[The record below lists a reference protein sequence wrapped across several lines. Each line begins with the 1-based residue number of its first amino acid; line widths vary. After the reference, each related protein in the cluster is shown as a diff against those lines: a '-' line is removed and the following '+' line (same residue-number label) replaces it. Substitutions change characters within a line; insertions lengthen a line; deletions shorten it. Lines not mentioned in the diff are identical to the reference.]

1 MGAHGKYRLPLGQ
14 AHLCSHQ
21 GCYRVGRPLSALKV
35 ELVHK
40 ASAPHLGSSTQSSGL
55 ESLGSSISSGG
66 LKEGLKS
73 SNKEPLFLLSPSMS
87 TSYLQTGPGAVVTV
101 RQAN

>member
-1 MGAHGKYRLPLGQ
+1 MHAIISI
-14 AHLCSHQ
+14 AI
-21 GCYRVGRPLSALKV
+21 VWAALLWPQEWTYCTKQV
-35 ELVHK
+35 RD
-40 ASAPHLGSSTQSSGL
+40 APYLGSSTQSSGL

-87 TSYLQTGPGAVVTV
+87 TSYLQTRPGAVVTMK
-101 RQAN
+101 QAD